1 MRRGPGRAS
10 PPAEMTASIPPK
22 IPKTIVLIGMMGA
35 GKSCIGRRL
44 AARLGLPFTDA
55 DQEIAEAAGCSIS
68 DIFSLH
74 GEAAFRDGERR
85 VIARLLEAPVHV
97 LAAGGGAFM
106 DKRTRARIRERAISV
121 WLRADIDLLLRRVS
135 RRNTR
140 PLLEQGEPREVLE
153 KLIAERYPVYER
165 ADIIVDSVDAPP
177 EVTVDRVLEELAAYL
192 ERTAPERPPGEP
204 TEGEPT
210 QGEPTQ
216 GEPTEGEPTRA
227 ERTEGG
233 ASPARKARA

>member
-1 MRRGPGRAS
+1 MRTGPGRAGV
-10 PPAEMTASIPPK
+10 PAEMTASIPPK

-44 AARLGLPFTDA
+44 AARLGLPFIDA

-85 VIARLLEAPVHV
+85 VIARLLEGPVHV

-192 ERTAPERPPGEP
+192 ERTTPERPP
-204 TEGEPT
+204 
-210 QGEPTQ
+210 GEPTQ